1 MKSVHTLS
9 TLKQLRA
16 LTDPLRLRIL
26 EAFVRQP
33 VTTKQ
38 VATLLGEKATKLY
51 YHVQILE
58 DAGLIRLVKTRTN
71 RGTVEKYYRAV
82 AEDFVVD
89 RNLLE
94 LRRGTTRATKGY
106 ESLFLSALEA
116 TLSDARKS
124 VAAGLIKPV
133 QKGRNALVYR
143 RHFCGSEAAIKEL
156 MTRVQGWIAECH
168 AAEDGQGE
176 VQYGLTIAFYPV
188 RKGPGARTTRRPA
201 RGKRKSKNKDS
212 P

>member
-1 MKSVHTLS
+1 MKNVHTLS
-9 TLKQLRA
+9 TLKQVKA
-16 LTDPLRLRIL
+16 LTDPLRLRVL
-26 EAFVRQP
+26 EVFIRQQ

-38 VATLLGEKATKLY
+38 AATLLGETATKLY
-51 YHVQILE
+51 HHVQILE
-58 DAGLIRLVKTRTN
+58 DAGLIRLVETRKN

-89 RNLLE
+89 RHLLE
-94 LRRGTTRATKGY
+94 LTRGPTRATKEY

-124 VAAGLIKPV
+124 VAAGLIKPI
-133 QKGRNALVYR
+133 QEGRNALVYR
-143 RHFCGSEAAIKEL
+143 RRFCGSEAAIKEL
-156 MTRVQGWIAECH
+156 MARVQGWIAECQ
-168 AAEDGQGE
+168 AAEEGQGE

-188 RKGPGARTTRRPA
+188 RKRPGARATRRQA
-201 RGKRKSKNKDS
+201 RSKREGKTKDS